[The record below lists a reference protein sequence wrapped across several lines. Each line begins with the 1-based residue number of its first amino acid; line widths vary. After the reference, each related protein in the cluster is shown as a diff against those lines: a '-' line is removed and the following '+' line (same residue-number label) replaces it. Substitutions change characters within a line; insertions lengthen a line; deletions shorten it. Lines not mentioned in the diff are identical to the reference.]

1 MKLVGHR
8 GLKSLAPE
16 NTIPSFQLA
25 IDYALDGIEVD
36 VWMSRDG
43 ELVLIHDETVDRSC
57 EGSGKVTEMTLA
69 ELKDLDAGSKFSP
82 EFRNARIPLLS
93 EFLDLVK
100 DNDMLL
106 NIEIK
111 DYRREVLNKVFTLIK
126 SFGLQERVVIT
137 SFSPDVTMQAVKD
150 YGFKVQV
157 FPPSSYGENFNQA
170 VYDDAYA
177 VGIPM
182 KELTKDL
189 VDAFKA
195 RGIEPWCW
203 CPDTEEEVELALA
216 AGAVLATVNDPRPA
230 LERRKNSR

>member
-43 ELVLIHDETVDRSC
+43 ELVLIHDETVDRTC
-57 EGSGKVTEMTLA
+57 EGSGKVTEMTAA
-69 ELKDLDAGSKFSP
+69 ELKRLDAGSKFSP
-82 EFRNARIPLLS
+82 EFRNTKIPFLT

-100 DNDMLL
+100 DNEMLL

-111 DYRREVLNKVFTLIK
+111 DYRREVLNKVFALID
-126 SFGLQERVVIT
+126 GLGLNKRVVIT
-137 SFSPDVTMQAVKD
+137 SFSPDVTMRASKD
-150 YGFKVQV
+150 YGLKVQV
-157 FPPSSYGENFNQA
+157 FPPSAYGKSFNEA
-170 VYDDAYA
+170 VYEQAFA

-182 KELTKDL
+182 RELTKDL
-189 VDAFKA
+189 VDDFKS
-195 RGIEPWCW
+195 RSIEPWCW
-203 CPDTEEEVELALA
+203 CPDTEEAVELALE

-230 LERRKNSR
+230 LKRRK